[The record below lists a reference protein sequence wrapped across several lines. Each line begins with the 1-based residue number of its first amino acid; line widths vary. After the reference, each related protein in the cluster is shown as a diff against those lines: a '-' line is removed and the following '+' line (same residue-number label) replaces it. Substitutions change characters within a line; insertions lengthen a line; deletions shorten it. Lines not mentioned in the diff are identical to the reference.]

1 MLVHQRVSHYNT
13 SIVPPSYPHGQSPEK
28 NCLGSVFQDIAAA
41 DPTAIIRTPVDI
53 IDGINPAA
61 AEKMA
66 IEMGFTGAQEGV
78 LWIGFFVDGMMNDVN
93 ICK

>member
-1 MLVHQRVSHYNT
+1 MIRHLLVSPINT
-13 SIVPPSYPHGQSPEK
+13 PMEKSPE
-28 NCLGSVFQDIAAA
+28 QDIAAA

-66 IEMGFTGAQEGV
+66 TEMGFTGAQEGFCG
-78 LWIGFFVDGMMNDVN
+78 WFFFWMDDGIFRV
-93 ICK
+93 II